1 MPRVYQNKVVA
12 QRQHLTLPDVV
23 TTALCLIPVKQKD
36 LRAAYVYALRLKG
49 WTLQAVA
56 TSLGVTRERVR
67 QLELEA
73 SPEIVYLVQQAP
85 GSYPIPEL
93 PTEIVKVQVGYKY
106 TDPTPETLARLKELQ
121 PIAQAIRYN
130 HKQGRVEA
138 EEYTA
143 LLWKAHTEQG
153 VSVYRLAQLLG
164 ITHGAI
170 QFRFARYGY
179 KEIMTGQIKAYKP
192 VKYRNRA
199 TNE

>member
-1 MPRVYQNKVVA
+1 MPRVFQNQVVA

-23 TTALCLIPVKQKD
+23 TTALCLIPVKEKD

-67 QLELEA
+67 QIEAEA
-73 SPEIVYLVQQAP
+73 SPEMVYLVQQAP

-93 PTEIVKVQVGYKY
+93 PTEVVKVQVGYQH

-121 PIAQAIRYN
+121 PIAQSVRYN
-130 HKQGRVEA
+130 HKQGRAEA

-143 LLWKAHTEQG
+143 LLWNAHTEQG
-153 VSVYRLAQLLG
+153 VTVYRLAKLMG
-164 ITHGAI
+164 VTHGAI

-179 KEIMTGQIKAYKP
+179 KAVASGQSKSYQP
-192 VKYRNRA
+192 VKYRSKP
-199 TNE
+199 NE